1 MPLSSLEFSASRH
14 TLRKGAGRH
23 NWAHLM
29 LPMKTNN
36 HHRAHLILPMRAQ
49 GHCQLCLA
57 RPMDASSHRQH
68 RGVLRKHK
76 GPGAAGAESVELL
89 LPIPPQV
96 SARKLTTKLKA
107 PVSTRGGQIG
117 IAAQQR
123 RLLMR
128 GRSLPSH
135 LPS

>member
-36 HHRAHLILPMRAQ
+36 HHQAHLILPMR

-68 RGVLRKHK
+68 RGVLRKYK
-76 GPGAAGAESVELL
+76 GPGATGAESVELL
-89 LPIPPQV
+89 LPIPP
-96 SARKLTTKLKA
+96 K
-107 PVSTRGGQIG
+107 
-117 IAAQQR
+117 
-123 RLLMR
+123 
-128 GRSLPSH
+128 
-135 LPS
+135 